1 MCKKKNECKI
11 VAWTLLFE
19 RFRRRWEDAAIEL
32 GSNETGCYG
41 VHWIHQDRNGPVVAS
56 CDEGFIDQ
64 LSDDQF
70 LKKYFVPW
78 SKIIRKQ

>member
-1 MCKKKNECKI
+1 MQPLNWVLKEQVDMVCT
-11 VAWTLLFE
+11 V
-19 RFRRRWEDAAIEL
+19 
-32 GSNETGCYG
+32 
-41 VHWIHQDRNGPVVAS
+41 HQDRKGPVVAS

-78 SKIIRKQ
+78 SKLIR